1 MSMDDKELQR
11 CLSFHRAPKH
21 VTIPGRRHWE
31 PMGLEMVQPV
41 LTKQAGVESLSTESY
56 KGSGP
61 KAGKASGH
69 SAVRAK
75 QASLGAGG
83 STTHRAAL

>member
-1 MSMDDKELQR
+1 
-11 CLSFHRAPKH
+11 
-21 VTIPGRRHWE
+21 
-31 PMGLEMVQPV
+31 MGADGTGDGAACPD
-41 LTKQAGVESLSTESY
+41 KQAGVESLSTASY

-83 STTHRAAL
+83 FTTRRPALWHPGWGIPLVILWRGWVTQGRAS